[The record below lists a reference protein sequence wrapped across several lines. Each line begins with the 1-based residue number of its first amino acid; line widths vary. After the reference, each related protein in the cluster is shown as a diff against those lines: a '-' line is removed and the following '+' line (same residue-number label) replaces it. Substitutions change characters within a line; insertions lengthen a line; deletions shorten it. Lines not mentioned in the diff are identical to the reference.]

1 MAGYVRTNETRGTS
15 SKNAYSMDSIHGHF
29 ARTIEF
35 LSGSR
40 PYTLRM
46 SKTPD
51 PSLLATLSPDPP
63 WKTRRSM
70 GRRICLAFDPPR
82 LLPSSRGAHRVSIKK
97 FHESSFL
104 EIDSTSAP
112 IFLSLSL
119 STRWNQRRSMSNG
132 SWSWTRPRRQPAIRS
147 YII

>member
-63 WKTRRSM
+63 
-70 GRRICLAFDPPR
+70 
-82 LLPSSRGAHRVSIKK
+82 
-97 FHESSFL
+97 
-104 EIDSTSAP
+104 
-112 IFLSLSL
+112 
-119 STRWNQRRSMSNG
+119 
-132 SWSWTRPRRQPAIRS
+132 
-147 YII
+147 

>member
-40 PYTLRM
+40 SYTLRM

-63 WKTRRSM
+63 
-70 GRRICLAFDPPR
+70 
-82 LLPSSRGAHRVSIKK
+82 
-97 FHESSFL
+97 
-104 EIDSTSAP
+104 
-112 IFLSLSL
+112 
-119 STRWNQRRSMSNG
+119 
-132 SWSWTRPRRQPAIRS
+132 
-147 YII
+147 